1 MITAAAMLVVTDDA
15 PVILLKTMSTI
26 LALATFLAMVGLRFA
41 KGLIVKPNMM
51 HAKIKKGETP

>member
-1 MITAAAMLVVTDDA
+1 MISGAAMLVVTDDA

-26 LALATFLAMVGLRFA
+26 LVLATFLAMVSLLFA
-41 KGLIVKPNMM
+41 KGFIVKPNMM